1 MMSEPAWR
9 TPAEEEQ
16 MATRHAAKRAR
27 SRRHP
32 LATWT
37 GPERR
42 YDLIAEGTAAV
53 IFVAVLCVI
62 AAILWGS
69 PNGGLTYSGAPAS
82 PPGQAFSAKYWDTND
97 PSDLAQTAVQELLGG
112 TTTAGY
118 GPPFNTT
125 TGASQEFIGIKPAEI
140 AKSIFGLTL
149 PVNTANDFVL
159 APVFQFATPDNPGI
173 ASAVSQY
180 KAAGGDLSPGAPAD
194 QVPSSQQATWLNN
207 YAKAL
212 SASSAK
218 VTPTTITVQ
227 PGNYGPVPAII
238 TAELAIASNGSLDGY
253 FQGSQQQL
261 STNTTAGTMF
271 FSDGTL
277 WGNIATAQGVAG
289 DQWGV
294 MNELWNY
301 PGQVWLWLYSGM
313 YQVPALNPANNS
325 NLDLDVGLLMI
336 VLGFLLPMF
345 APWIP
350 VINRIPRWIP
360 LYKIIYRQYYRG
372 ANGSRPPAPNAEPG
386 APPAPPTA
394 SG

>member
-1 MMSEPAWR
+1 
-9 TPAEEEQ
+9 
-16 MATRHAAKRAR
+16 MATRTADKPAR
-27 SRRHP
+27 TKRHP

-42 YDLIAEGTAAV
+42 YDLIAEGTIAV
-53 IFVAVLCVI
+53 IFVAVLCIV

-69 PNGGLTYSGAPAS
+69 PNGGLTHPGAPAS
-82 PPGQAFSAKYWDTND
+82 PAGQAFSAKYWDTND
-97 PSDLAQTAVQELLGG
+97 PSDLAQTAVQELLGASG
-112 TTTAGY
+112 TAGY

-125 TGASQEFIGIKPAEI
+125 TGASQEFLGIKPAEI

-149 PVNTANDFVL
+149 PINTANDFVL
-159 APVFQFATPDNPGI
+159 APVSQLVAPYNPVV
-173 ASAVSQY
+173 AFAVSQY
-180 KAAGGDLSPGAPAD
+180 KAAGGDLSPGAPTNKIA
-194 QVPSSQQATWLNN
+194 SAQQAAWLNN

-212 SASSAK
+212 AKPSAK
-218 VTPTTITVQ
+218 ITPTSATV
-227 PGNYGPVPAII
+227 PLGNYGPVPVII
-238 TAELAIASNGSLDGY
+238 RAELLIAHNGSLDGY
-253 FQGSQQQL
+253 FQGSDQQL
-261 STNTTAGTMF
+261 STNTTKGTMF
-271 FSDGTL
+271 FSDGSL
-277 WGNIATAQGVAG
+277 WGDIATAQGVAG

-360 LYKIIYRQYYRG
+360 LYRIIYRQYYRG
-372 ANGSRPPAPNAEPG
+372 AAGGRPPAAKPIEP
-386 APPAPPTA
+386 AAPPTPQQGA
-394 SG
+394 

>member
-1 MMSEPAWR
+1 
-9 TPAEEEQ
+9 
-16 MATRHAAKRAR
+16 MATRTTGKPAR
-27 SRRHP
+27 TKRHP

-42 YDLIAEGTAAV
+42 YDLIAEGTIAV
-53 IFVAVLCVI
+53 VLVAVLCIV

-69 PNGGLTYSGAPAS
+69 PNGGLTYPKAPAS
-82 PPGQAFSAKYWDTND
+82 PPGQAFSARYWDTND

-112 TTTAGY
+112 SGTAGY

-125 TGASQEFIGIKPAEI
+125 TDASQEFLGIKPAEI

-149 PVNTANDFVL
+149 PINTANDFVL
-159 APVFQFATPDNPGI
+159 APVTQLVAPYNPLV
-173 ASAVSQY
+173 ASAVSRY
-180 KAAGGDLSPGAPAD
+180 KAAGGDLAPGAPANKIAS
-194 QVPSSQQATWLNN
+194 PQQATWLNN
-207 YAKAL
+207 YANAL
-212 SASSAK
+212 AKPSAK
-218 VTPTTITVQ
+218 FTPTSATVP
-227 PGNYGPVPAII
+227 PGNYGPVPVII
-238 TAELAIASNGSLDGY
+238 KAELTIAHNGSLDGY
-253 FQGSQQQL
+253 FQGSDQQL
-261 STNTTAGTMF
+261 STNTTQGTMF
-271 FSDGTL
+271 FSDGSL

-313 YQVPALNPANNS
+313 YQIPALNPANNS

-350 VINRIPRWIP
+350 GINRIPRWIP
-360 LYKIIYRQYYRG
+360 LYKIIYRQYYRSAG
-372 ANGSRPPAPNAEPG
+372 GGQPPAAKPAEP
-386 APPAPPTA
+386 AVPPTPQQGA
-394 SG
+394 